1 LPEIRCQAC
10 LSPPC
15 LAAYSP
21 PFFVYTAP
29 MPISL
34 KARLCLM
41 MFLNYVIWGAW
52 YVTITAYLMK
62 TLNFSGTEAGAV
74 FGTAALASM
83 ISPFFIGLVADR
95 FFATEKV
102 LAVLH
107 LMGAGLLFC
116 VTQATGFASVY
127 VLMLLYCLCFF
138 PTIGL
143 TNSLTLRQLTDAG
156 GQFPFIRMF
165 ATIGWIAIGVTI
177 SYLNVQESATQFLL
191 AAGMSLAMSAFC
203 LTLPHT
209 PPAGKGQKITARSL
223 LGLDALVMLKKR
235 PYLVFVVA
243 SVLACIPLTFYFVF
257 TAKYLVEV
265 GVANVAGTM
274 TLGQLSEVGVMLL
287 MPLIFRKITVR
298 GVFILGLACWS
309 LRYGLLAF
317 GNAGAAVW
325 MFYLAI
331 LLHGFCFDFFFMTG
345 QLYTDQEAPPH
356 LRGTAQGFLTFL
368 TYGVGM
374 FIGSMLSGVALDYFT
389 TTESGGAVKHNWTS
403 FWIVCGGGAAVILV
417 LVALF
422 FQTRA
427 KIETK
432 AA

>member
-1 LPEIRCQAC
+1 
-10 LSPPC
+10 
-15 LAAYSP
+15 
-21 PFFVYTAP
+21 

-52 YVTITAYLMK
+52 YVTIGTYLTA
-62 TLNFSGTEAGAV
+62 TLKFSGTEAGAV
-74 FGTAALASM
+74 FGTTALASM
-83 ISPFFIGLVADR
+83 ITPFFMGLIADR
-95 FFATEKV
+95 FLATEKL
-102 LAVLH
+102 LAILH
-107 LMGAGLLFC
+107 LIGAVILYF
-116 VTQATGFASVY
+116 VTRATNFGAVY
-127 VLMLLYCLCFF
+127 ALMLLYCLCYF
-138 PTIGL
+138 PTIAL

-156 GQFPFIRMF
+156 GEFPFIRMF
-165 ATIGWIAIGVTI
+165 ATIGWIVIGVTI
-177 SYLNVQESATQFLL
+177 GSMGIETTATPFLL
-191 AAGMSLAMSAFC
+191 AAGVSVAMSLYC

-209 PPAGKGQKITARSL
+209 PPEGKGQQITAGNL

-235 PYLVFVVA
+235 PYLVFAVA

-257 TAKYLVEV
+257 TNTFLNEI
-265 GVANVAGTM
+265 GVVNAAGKM
-274 TLGQLSEVGVMLL
+274 TLGQFSEVGVMLL
-287 MPLIFRKITVR
+287 MPFIFRRITVR
-298 GVFILGLACWS
+298 GVLMLGLACWS
-309 LRYGLLAF
+309 LRYGLLAY
-317 GNAGAAVW
+317 GNPGAGVW

-345 QLYTDQEAPPH
+345 QLYTDQEAPSH

-374 FIGSMLSGVALDYFT
+374 FIGSLLAGVALDFFT
-389 TTESGGAVKHNWTS
+389 NTSGGTVTHNWTS
-403 FWIVCGGGAAVILV
+403 FWLVCSAGAAVILI

-432 AA
+432 SK